1 MLKAKTINM
10 TKYKQVSMSNT
21 SNDRDFVIK
30 ALINTGMSKNTS
42 KVFTYI
48 AMNKGTTSEKIER
61 EMCLRQPDVSVSVQ
75 DLYSKGWLNRVSI
88 KGTGKGRPKYLY
100 TLSKPFKEI
109 VTEIEKAEKDKIKE
123 IESNIKDMKSSE
135 LYSKS

>member
-1 MLKAKTINM
+1 
-10 TKYKQVSMSNT
+10 MSNNY
-21 SNDRDFVIK
+21 NDRDFVIK
-30 ALINTGMSKNTS
+30 ALINTGMSRNTS
-42 KVFTYI
+42 KVFAYI
-48 AMNKGTTSEKIER
+48 ALNKGTTSEKIER

-100 TLSKPFKEI
+100 TLSKSFKDI
-109 VTEIEKAEKDKIKE
+109 VSEVEKAEKDKIKE
-123 IESNIKDMKSSE
+123 IESNIKDLKSSE

>member
-1 MLKAKTINM
+1 MLKAQTINM
-10 TKYKQVSMSNT
+10 TKYKRVSMSN
-21 SNDRDFVIK
+21 SNDREFVIK
-30 ALINTGMSKNTS
+30 ALVNTGMSRNTS

-100 TLSKPFKEI
+100 TLSKSFKDI
-109 VTEIEKAEKDKIKE
+109 VSEIEKAEKDKIKQ

>member
-1 MLKAKTINM
+1 
-10 TKYKQVSMSNT
+10 MSNIN
-21 SNDRDFVIK
+21 NDRDFVIK
-30 ALINTGMSKNTS
+30 ALMNTGMSRNTA

-75 DLYSKGWLNRVSI
+75 DLYSRGWLNRVSI

-100 TLSKPFKEI
+100 TLSKPFKDI
-109 VTEIEKAEKDKIKE
+109 VSEIERTEKEKIKE

-135 LYSKS
+135 LFAKS